1 MLFVF
6 CVHII
11 SCLWF
16 FIGRYGPDDAFSW
29 IESIS
34 IENNSLFN
42 RYIYSFYWTIATMA
56 TTGYGDI
63 VAYNLYERIFAIIIQ
78 LLGAIIYGYLV
89 GNITA
94 ISSDSSIRSIVFENK
109 IDELKQYLKDRKI
122 PSMIRRKITKYIYI
136 HIFIF
141 IYIKNRYF
149 QYLYKHRSV
158 FDENVILSE
167 LSNNIRNQIIIEVHL
182 DFVANCQL
190 FVGEDRNVVCAFVTR
205 LRPMYHNK
213 GDLIGNESWIFRE
226 MYFLVKGEVEVFI
239 DYNQSPFTVGLYNA
253 GCYFGDESLILEMRS
268 PCSFTS
274 ITYCDL
280 YFINK
285 DDIDEITFYF
295 KGIKE
300 KLTQTAKD
308 RLANLNKIKE
318 ELKRTINRK
327 ATIALDTPAYDYDS
341 SIRKSTPTSFH
352 ISSPSQS
359 FRSSFIKS
367 PQIVQPTARKQP
379 SRIKLSIPISKQP
392 SSKISPEI
400 QLTSDVTKETNEKTS
415 PRLPELAQ
423 SKKRLS
429 KTLSSEDLTIKTEKP
444 KLSNTIT
451 LPSSNPVS
459 PKNLFKK
466 KKVRRSIGQDIAD
479 LIRENLTSAT
489 HVVARRKNAL
499 LLPYLLYN
507 GEMKKVEG
515 DFKKKLDEIIN
526 QKNTSNGDD
535 NTNKNNNKE
544 NTTLYQNVEQDIEL
558 YNEMNK
564 LPKYIIHPENKYYLI
579 YQILLFVVILFNSIE
594 VPYRVGFNAEPDAS
608 WLFFSVLF
616 DVIFIADI
624 VINFFTAYY
633 RHLDYLES
641 DYKEIRNHYLKST
654 FVIDVISSIPIDLVF
669 YLCNFNDHMD
679 LKSYRLAKLIR
690 YLKLLR
696 LYKLF
701 ILFIKFTNEFQLS
714 PNMKKFFTYAYE
726 VIFITNFLSCLW
738 YYITTFYPTNNWLLQ
753 IYIKDQ
759 KNNFE
764 KYIAALYWS
773 FTTITTVGYGDIT
786 PTNTVEM
793 IYCSLSMLIGSIV
806 FGYIIG
812 GIAAVVSQF
821 DSSSG
826 GREKSRMN
834 EVLAYLQENN
844 IPKVMIDR
852 VIKHYSFIFKLKSA
866 FDENSFVNEMPEYLR
881 NELILYVYRNE
892 IPKISFFNN
901 EKDTGFISYL
911 LIAMSPI
918 YCSPNDYV
926 FHEGEIGTEM
936 YFLIKG
942 TVQCLGKAGT
952 TDEVVYT
959 NITEGNYFGE
969 IAILMETKRTASIRA
984 LTTSHLFM
992 LSHTELQRMMFYYD
1006 SLKEKVKNAL
1016 RSTLQD
1022 MAKRNK
1028 VQKEKKEDKLK
1039 VKLVKWK
1046 KRTQQK
1052 ITKRKSSLMSN
1063 SPYTSA
1069 LNTPKA
1075 KPNVEK
1081 NKISLE
1087 SQPTPVQESVRRSTT
1102 ISDASEAEIDKL
1114 LFGGEDGTP
1123 PMKGGFWDKH

>member
-1 MLFVF
+1 
-6 CVHII
+6 
-11 SCLWF
+11 
-16 FIGRYGPDDAFSW
+16 
-29 IESIS
+29 
-34 IENNSLFN
+34 
-42 RYIYSFYWTIATMA
+42 
-56 TTGYGDI
+56 
-63 VAYNLYERIFAIIIQ
+63 
-78 LLGAIIYGYLV
+78 
-89 GNITA
+89 
-94 ISSDSSIRSIVFENK
+94 
-109 IDELKQYLKDRKI
+109 
-122 PSMIRRKITKYIYI
+122 
-136 HIFIF
+136 
-141 IYIKNRYF
+141 
-149 QYLYKHRSV
+149 
-158 FDENVILSE
+158 
-167 LSNNIRNQIIIEVHL
+167 
-182 DFVANCQL
+182 
-190 FVGEDRNVVCAFVTR
+190 
-205 LRPMYHNK
+205 
-213 GDLIGNESWIFRE
+213 
-226 MYFLVKGEVEVFI
+226 
-239 DYNQSPFTVGLYNA
+239 
-253 GCYFGDESLILEMRS
+253 
-268 PCSFTS
+268 
-274 ITYCDL
+274 
-280 YFINK
+280 
-285 DDIDEITFYF
+285 
-295 KGIKE
+295 
-300 KLTQTAKD
+300 
-308 RLANLNKIKE
+308 
-318 ELKRTINRK
+318 
-327 ATIALDTPAYDYDS
+327 
-341 SIRKSTPTSFH
+341 
-352 ISSPSQS
+352 
-359 FRSSFIKS
+359 
-367 PQIVQPTARKQP
+367 
-379 SRIKLSIPISKQP
+379 
-392 SSKISPEI
+392 
-400 QLTSDVTKETNEKTS
+400 
-415 PRLPELAQ
+415 
-423 SKKRLS
+423 
-429 KTLSSEDLTIKTEKP
+429 
-444 KLSNTIT
+444 
-451 LPSSNPVS
+451 
-459 PKNLFKK
+459 
-466 KKVRRSIGQDIAD
+466 
-479 LIRENLTSAT
+479 
-489 HVVARRKNAL
+489 
-499 LLPYLLYN
+499 
-507 GEMKKVEG
+507 
-515 DFKKKLDEIIN
+515 
-526 QKNTSNGDD
+526 
-535 NTNKNNNKE
+535 
-544 NTTLYQNVEQDIEL
+544 
-558 YNEMNK
+558 
-564 LPKYIIHPENKYYLI
+564 
-579 YQILLFVVILFNSIE
+579 
-594 VPYRVGFNAEPDAS
+594 
-608 WLFFSVLF
+608 
-616 DVIFIADI
+616 
-624 VINFFTAYY
+624 
-633 RHLDYLES
+633 
-641 DYKEIRNHYLKST
+641 
-654 FVIDVISSIPIDLVF
+654 
-669 YLCNFNDHMD
+669 
-679 LKSYRLAKLIR
+679 
-690 YLKLLR
+690 
-696 LYKLF
+696 
-701 ILFIKFTNEFQLS
+701 
-714 PNMKKFFTYAYE
+714 
-726 VIFITNFLSCLW
+726 
-738 YYITTFYPTNNWLLQ
+738 
-753 IYIKDQ
+753 
-759 KNNFE
+759 
-764 KYIAALYWS
+764 
-773 FTTITTVGYGDIT
+773 
-786 PTNTVEM
+786 M

-1087 SQPTPVQESVRRSTT
+1087 SQPTPVQENVRRSTT